1 MKDMSIDNLSSLV
14 TKRDTSL
21 FQDDFDSHRQD
32 LNQQIKDS
40 RILVI
45 GGAGSIGSSTV
56 RILSEFK
63 PSALHIV
70 DCNENDLAELVRHLR
85 NTIGDLSA
93 TDFRTL
99 PLDFGSPL
107 MYRFLS
113 ETPAYDFVLNFA
125 ALKHVRSEK
134 DIYSL
139 LQMFDVNL
147 VKTARFLG
155 WLSKR
160 QTAFR
165 YFCVSTD
172 KAANPVNLM
181 GASKQLM
188 EQLIFSDETLTN
200 PLQTAASARFANVAF
215 SKGSLL
221 ESFIKRLNNR
231 QPLAVPEKT
240 LRYFITPRESGQ
252 ICVLAAFCAPN
263 RHLLIPTL
271 DPKNDLVDLETIANL
286 VLDSYGF
293 SAHRYEDES
302 LARKSVAA
310 DLGKGR
316 YPLLITPLDTSGE
329 KPYEEFVSDG
339 EKTVDVGMTAL
350 SGIQHELK
358 PVGPVIA
365 FIKYIDEAVMHP
377 EIEITKQD
385 IVKSVKR
392 LIPNFEHIET
402 GKNLDQRM

>member
-1 MKDMSIDNLSSLV
+1 M
-14 TKRDTSL
+14 
-21 FQDDFDSHRQD
+21 
-32 LNQQIKDS
+32 
-40 RILVI
+40 
-45 GGAGSIGSSTV
+45 
-56 RILSEFK
+56 
-63 PSALHIV
+63 
-70 DCNENDLAELVRHLR
+70 
-85 NTIGDLSA
+85 
-93 TDFRTL
+93 
-99 PLDFGSPL
+99 
-107 MYRFLS
+107 
-113 ETPAYDFVLNFA
+113 
-125 ALKHVRSEK
+125 
-134 DIYSL
+134 
-139 LQMFDVNL
+139 
-147 VKTARFLG
+147 
-155 WLSKR
+155 
-160 QTAFR
+160 
-165 YFCVSTD
+165 
-172 KAANPVNLM
+172 
-181 GASKQLM
+181 
-188 EQLIFSDETLTN
+188 
-200 PLQTAASARFANVAF
+200 
-215 SKGSLL
+215 
-221 ESFIKRLNNR
+221 
-231 QPLAVPEKT
+231 
-240 LRYFITPRESGQ
+240 
-252 ICVLAAFCAPN
+252 LAAFCAPN

-385 IVKSVKR
+385 IVKLVKR